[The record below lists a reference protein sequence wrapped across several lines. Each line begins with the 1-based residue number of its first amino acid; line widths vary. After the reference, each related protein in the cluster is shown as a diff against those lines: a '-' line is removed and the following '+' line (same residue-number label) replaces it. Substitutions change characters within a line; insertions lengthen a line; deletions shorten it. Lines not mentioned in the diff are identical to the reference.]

1 MSGQAKYFAKTKYIN
16 FQIEDEE
23 LFEAYNNIWKRMKKL
38 IKKGFNN
45 EPTHD
50 EKSPKTEVKSIMVK
64 QIHMFM
70 VIKCQKKMSTVLV
83 C

>member
-70 VIKCQKKMSTVLV
+70 VIKCQKKMNTVLV

>member
-1 MSGQAKYFAKTKYIN
+1 
-16 FQIEDEE
+16 
-23 LFEAYNNIWKRMKKL
+23 MKKL

-70 VIKCQKKMSTVLV
+70 VIKCQKKMNTVLV